1 MDHVDCKGTAFLYYQ
16 HSQLVGLGCR
26 LYSIMPSQRESW
38 ARQWASLREAPLY
51 APRHRMEIGHCH
63 REGAGNGEFSF
74 VFTRPVNLEHIIVGF
89 SRMSAAFFLSADTAR
104 TPTGWYWNFRVDR
117 INCKWR
123 RVQRW
128 MRTMLAKRRQQRALA
143 LAMAWHQRLGA
154 GSAISILPPGL
165 AKGLV
170 SC

>member
-1 MDHVDCKGTAFLYYQ
+1 MDHLDSKGTAFWYYP
-16 HSQLVGLGCR
+16 HSQLVGLGRR
-26 LYSIMPSQRESW
+26 LYSIMPSQRAVW
-38 ARQWASLREAPLY
+38 AECWASLGSRVVRNTIEV
-51 APRHRMEIGHCH
+51 GHCH
-63 REGAGNGEFSF
+63 REGVGNGEFSF
-74 VFTRPVNLEHIIVGF
+74 VFTRPVNLDIIVGF
-89 SRMSAAFFLSADTAR
+89 NSMRATFFLSADTAR

-128 MRTMLAKRRQQRALA
+128 MRTMLVKIRQQRALGF
-143 LAMAWHQRLGA
+143 AMAWHQRLGS
-154 GSAISILPPGL
+154 GSAISILPPEL